1 MAQGNKR
8 YSLLGLSHYFSAKA
22 SFCFCCLGKRCLCP
36 QPPLRTPS
44 TLPSPQ
50 HSCKRAAP
58 GSNLAPPPVRLAYT
72 MSSFQGFE
80 IIIGILKCGRCQLK
94 IQISSVSSRNQKMG
108 ATGPASSRVNSGWE
122 EGAACPHRALQCAFA
137 ATPLHFLSLRTPP
150 LRPLHVFL
158 TTENFLDLYFIF
170 TFRRVKVKDRRRK
183 GALDLFFYT
192 QPVCIIC

>member
-1 MAQGNKR
+1 
-8 YSLLGLSHYFSAKA
+8 
-22 SFCFCCLGKRCLCP
+22 
-36 QPPLRTPS
+36 
-44 TLPSPQ
+44 
-50 HSCKRAAP
+50 
-58 GSNLAPPPVRLAYT
+58 

-122 EGAACPHRALQCAFA
+122 EGVACPHRALERTFV

-170 TFRRVKVKDRRRK
+170 TFRRVKRQKEEGGSRFIFLHSACLYYLLNCMRDLNSSIRDRTC
-183 GALDLFFYT
+183 AL
-192 QPVCIIC
+192 CIGNTES